1 MKASFRWLCIEVTLI
16 ILGTLLILIGAQPAY
31 AESEPVRSTVADKLI
46 IQLGDEWA
54 GAQFSLIT
62 DMGQYPEP
70 IRVSATGVLTMELSN
85 RHTYTLRLL
94 KTATTASLEGPVATP
109 ETSIQPVSTSMQ
121 TKPLTSPSPSETA
134 DAPAALPVDGRSGI
148 PTMHIIL
155 FAGGLILCAGALLF
169 LWLAKRRSYH
179 NEDDEDAY

>member
-62 DMGQYPEP
+62 DMGQYPDP
-70 IRVSATGVLTMELSN
+70 IRVSDTGVLTMELSN
-85 RHTYTLRLL
+85 SHTYTLRLL